1 VIEQVKTF
9 SPSATDAYSFCPRY
23 WGFYRA
29 RLKPRVITYP
39 EIAAI
44 IGTSVAA
51 GLEVVYKARMI
62 GQSLDSI
69 VYTTVAQT
77 VAKAEMTAALAG
89 GVRYVSI
96 KDRDTWDNVLET
108 VESVLALHARVDPF
122 KAYIVESVEET
133 GDFHDRTDLILR
145 DQNGQRLVVD
155 FKVKLTLRAEWIKKE
170 QAKWAR
176 SWQQHHYAITRGTDR
191 FAVALLCPKTRQ
203 GVYYE
208 IVQVEP
214 GYKLLWLRD
223 AVQIWGEMD
232 RVSNWSLEQL
242 RGNTSHANEYGE
254 CSFWTD
260 ACSHGLD
267 EAQMTANLVQVERV
281 KYVGGSHK

>member
-1 VIEQVKTF
+1 MDAPEAVRTF
-9 SPSATDAYSFCPRY
+9 SPSQTQAFSECPRL
-23 WGFYRA
+23 WGFHKA
-29 RLKPRVITYP
+29 RLKPRVIGYA

-51 GLEVVYKARMI
+51 GLEVYYKARMI
-62 GQSLDSI
+62 GQHIDSI
-69 VYTTVAQT
+69 VYTTVAQN
-77 VAKAEMTAALAG
+77 VAQLEMTAALAEG
-89 GVRYVSI
+89 ARYVSI
-96 KDRDTWDNVLET
+96 KDRDAWDNVLAT
-108 VESVLALHARVDPF
+108 VEGTLALHAKVDPF

-145 DQNGQRLVVD
+145 EQNGQRLVVD
-155 FKVKLTLRAEWIKKE
+155 FKVKLTLKAEWIKKE

-214 GYKLLWLRD
+214 GYKKLWLRD
-223 AVQIWGEMD
+223 AVQIWGEME
-232 RVSNWSLEQL
+232 RVSNFPLEQL

-254 CSFWTD
+254 CLFWTD
-260 ACSHGLD
+260 ACSNGLD
-267 EAQMTANLVQVERV
+267 SAQMTANLVQVERV
-281 KYVGGSHK
+281 KYASK